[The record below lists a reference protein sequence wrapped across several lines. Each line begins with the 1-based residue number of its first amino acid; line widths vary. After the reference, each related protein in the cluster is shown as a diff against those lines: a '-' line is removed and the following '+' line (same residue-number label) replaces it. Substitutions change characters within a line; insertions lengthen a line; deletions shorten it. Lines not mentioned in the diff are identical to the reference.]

1 MDLPAIKA
9 AGRPDLLACALA
21 AARNV
26 LGLRRD
32 AEMLAGS
39 GSTARAYSLAVLA
52 VEECGKAMCLIALA
66 LLPRALRTR
75 APVGRM
81 LEWHQLKQ
89 AGGLLIAAVP
99 IDGPGIAVKLAAMPA
114 TRAAQIL
121 ASLSSPAQEAD
132 RLKQRGLYVDMDRT
146 GRIREPSEI
155 TDAELTSQLAR
166 AQQAAASAS
175 LLLAPDTQARL
186 ANPPAEVI
194 ELASALV
201 NALIREGKARTPEAA
216 AHIMLDAVRN
226 LRDSMATK
234 HTERTSA
241 RATGTAPPPKSK

>member
-9 AGRPDLLACALA
+9 AGRADLLVCALA

-26 LGLRRD
+26 MGLRRD
-32 AEMLAGS
+32 AEVLAGS
-39 GSTARAYSLAVLA
+39 GSTARAYSLAALS
-52 VEECGKAMCLIALA
+52 VEECGKAMCLTALA

-89 AGGLLIAAVP
+89 AGGLLVAAVP
-99 IDGPGIAVKLAAMPA
+99 IDGPGMAVKLAAMPA
-114 TRAAQIL
+114 TRVAQIL
-121 ASLSSPAQEAD
+121 ATLSSPAQEAD
-132 RLKQRGLYVDMDRT
+132 RLKQRGFYVDMDRT

-155 TDAELTSQLAR
+155 TEAELTGQLAR
-166 AQQAAASAS
+166 AQQAAASAT

-201 NALIREGKARTPEAA
+201 NALIQEGKARTPEAA
-216 AHIMLDAVRN
+216 AHIMLNAVRN
-226 LRDSMATK
+226 LRDSMAMR
-234 HTERTSA
+234 HAERS
-241 RATGTAPPPKSK
+241 GG

>member
-9 AGRPDLLACALA
+9 AGRADLLACALA

-26 LGLRRD
+26 LGLLRD

-39 GSTARAYSLAVLA
+39 GSTARAYSLAALA
-52 VEECGKAMCLIALA
+52 VEECGKAFCLTALSV
-66 LLPRALRTR
+66 LPKTLRTR

-99 IDGPGIAVKLAAMPA
+99 IDGPGMAVKLAAMP
-114 TRAAQIL
+114 TMRAAQIL
-121 ASLSSPAQEAD
+121 AALSSPAQEAD
-132 RLKQRGLYVDMDRT
+132 RLKQRGLYVDMERT
-146 GRIREPSEI
+146 GRISEPSEI
-155 TDAELTSQLAR
+155 TEAELTSQLAR
-166 AQQAAASAS
+166 ARQAASSAT

-194 ELASALV
+194 ELASTLV
-201 NALIREGKARTPEAA
+201 NALIHEGKARTPEAA
-216 AHIMLDAVRN
+216 ARVMLNAVRN
-226 LRDSMATK
+226 LQDNMATK
-234 HTERTSA
+234 HAEPTPS
-241 RATGTAPPPKSK
+241 RATRRR